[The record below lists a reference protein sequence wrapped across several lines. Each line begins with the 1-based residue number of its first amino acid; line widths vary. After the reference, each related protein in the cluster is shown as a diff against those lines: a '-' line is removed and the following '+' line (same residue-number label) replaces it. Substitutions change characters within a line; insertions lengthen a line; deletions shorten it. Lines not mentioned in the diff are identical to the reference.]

1 MRVIEVSQLFYS
13 LIGESA
19 YHRDRRV
26 MVRIH
31 VEEQYSGMEQLVAR
45 QAHNLKVA
53 GSSPALATKSFDL
66 ILSET

>member
-1 MRVIEVSQLFYS
+1 MRDIEVSQLIYS

-45 QAHNLKVA
+45 LAHNQEVV
-53 GSSPALATKSFDL
+53 GSSPTLRNKVF
-66 ILSET
+66 